1 MARALISKPRVILAD
16 EPTGAL
22 DSTTSAQLMALLEE
36 VNDNGVTVVVV
47 THEAD
52 IAART
57 ERIIHLVDGVISP
70 GPKSEGPTSEG
81 AS

>member
-22 DSTTSAQLMALLEE
+22 DSTTSAQLMELLEE

-70 GPKSEGPTSEG
+70 GPKSERG
-81 AS
+81 A